1 MSGLVVSHLTGAEN
15 QANDPVAVVTGIGEN
30 IGRAIAVRLRRD
42 GFRIVGTVYDADP
55 LHGPGAPARVGLDEG
70 RRIGEQQNWD
80 VAWCDLS
87 DDDACQALVDLV
99 SSRHGRLD
107 CIVHNAATWTYGPA
121 VSVEDADWHRVYD
134 VSVLGLMRLVRHGL
148 RLLRASPCAR
158 VVALSSI
165 AADSA
170 GYAVAPYS
178 AAKAAVSSAVRSL
191 ALELAPEGILVNAVA
206 PGFIETSTNIEF
218 NDPGSLRKRV
228 GIIPL
233 GRAGTPEEVAHVVSF
248 LASPDLG
255 FVTGTIVRIDGG
267 QLAGGP
273 R

>member
-1 MSGLVVSHLTGAEN
+1 MISHLTDIQH
-15 QANDPVAVVTGIGEN
+15 QANDPVAVVTGTGEN
-30 IGRAIAVRLRRD
+30 IGQAIAGRLRRD

-55 LHGPGAPARVGLDEG
+55 LRGPGAPARVGLDEG
-70 RRIGEQQNWD
+70 RRIGEKQGWD
-80 VAWCDLS
+80 VAWCDLA
-87 DDDACQALVDLV
+87 DDDACLGLIDLV
-99 SSRHGRLD
+99 RSRYGRLD
-107 CIVHNAATWTYGPA
+107 CIVHNAATWTYGQA
-121 VSVEDADWHRVYD
+121 LSVEDADWHRVYD
-134 VSVLGLMRLVRHGL
+134 VSVLGFVRLVRHGL
-148 RLLRASPCAR
+148 RLLRASPSAR

-165 AADSA
+165 AAELS

-206 PGFIETSTNIEF
+206 PGFIETSTNTEF
-218 NDPGSLRKRV
+218 DDPDSLRKRV

-233 GRAGTPEEVAHVVSF
+233 GRAGTPEEVAHVVAF
-248 LASPDLG
+248 LASPELG